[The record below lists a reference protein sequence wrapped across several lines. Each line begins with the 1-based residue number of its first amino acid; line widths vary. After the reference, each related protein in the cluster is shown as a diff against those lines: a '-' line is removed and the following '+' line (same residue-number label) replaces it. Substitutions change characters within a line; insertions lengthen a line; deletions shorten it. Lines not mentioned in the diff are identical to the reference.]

1 MSISELNSPL
11 QTKSGSVN
19 RTKPA
24 PESYQLPRL
33 MRSRPF
39 GVGEDGE
46 NVGRTKG
53 TIISSTLK
61 YMLKKVELRTKDVQA
76 VEEAKHELVRRI
88 NEAIADPRLHVTLE
102 YLLNEGNVYSAEFD
116 LYFSEITRQVSG
128 QSFDEFH
135 FMRAAN
141 SVPEAIAVLVRPL
154 SLRQVYNLLPRF
166 AAKFAD
172 TDFRVISVK
181 GNSAVIQWRC
191 ARELQTLPPET
202 HDVFIHE
209 SCLFVQGSLSH
220 VPTVVSGDSPARVIE
235 RKCQLWGDDCCEYE
249 FVWEARNLLERLF
262 GKKNTQAV
270 PAIPAASALNERV
283 PELQRKTMDFPPL
296 PERMTFHPYGLDE
309 NGKRIVNTDAAT
321 LRSVMEYLKECI
333 ARNVEAAL
341 PVDVPAVLRER
352 QVAEAQAQA
361 LDLLVTKLNAAM
373 PDARFH
379 VTMEDM
385 TRDGNAFSAEFSSF
399 FAIYCNELSGDPKF
413 DFNRGV
419 KMGYLAPWLIRPLT
433 LRRTF
438 IIMPNLVARFFKADI
453 RVLNVTPTSAVLQ
466 WRVGDH
472 LLQLPKS
479 MHGRYVYDVCQV
491 FQGVFSEIPRV
502 HSNLPPAQIRETK
515 CQAYGDDCCE
525 WEFVWEAPQTRNFW
539 NIFKARQGGKA
550 SEVLFSA
557 VPASPSP
564 ELPRLP
570 RKLISHPYG
579 MDADGRPIKDLN
591 GLFLRV
597 NIDFM
602 LAAVARRAV
611 ENLPNGMTA
620 ETAVTQAQQAAMEN
634 LLEQVNACLPK
645 SQHLTQEGLLGLG
658 YASFDLGTV
667 IRETCAEIAQVP
679 NFFFHQGFAIV
690 QSVVYLLRA
699 LSIRQVFTGVPRFA
713 SKFGNIDLRVVND
726 SATSA
731 ILRWYPDPTLERSS
745 PYTHQH
751 VVNMTCQT
759 IQGSMAYVPP
769 LVAGLPPAQVRE
781 IKCRLHGD
789 EYCEWEF
796 TWQLPRPSRYRS
808 VWLGGLITLLLLANF
823 YFQGTG
829 WQWVNWFAL
838 AFFPWLSGW
847 LLNRWSQRGYQLDRR
862 EKLLL
867 EQRDASEQQYDALQ
881 KSNAELQL
889 ANLTLQEK
897 IAEVTALTE
906 TLEQRVV
913 DRTREVEEAR
923 KQAEDANRAKSTFLA
938 SMSHEIRTPMNG
950 IIGMAGLLFDTRLTP
965 EQREFAE
972 TIRSSSDA
980 LLTIINDILDFSK
993 IEAGKMDLESH
1004 PFDLRECVESA
1015 VDLVALKASE
1025 KGLEVGLLI
1034 EPNVPEAVLGDV
1046 TRLRQ
1051 ILVNMLSNAVKFTEK
1066 GEILI
1071 TVQNETPLLHFTI
1084 KDTGIG
1090 IPAERLSSL
1099 FQSFTQVDASTTRK
1113 YGGTG
1118 LGLAISKRLS
1128 EMMGGTMWVDSIAG
1142 AGSTFH
1148 FTVQTP
1154 PTTATTTPKL
1164 IVPTQLRGK
1173 RVMIVDDNETNRRI
1187 LTLQSENWGMRPVAY
1202 ATPLE
1207 ALTAI
1212 RSGERFDVAVL
1223 DMHMPDMDGISLA
1236 SEIRKYEAARH
1247 LTTPLLMLTSLSS
1260 REEMNADLF
1269 SAFLTKPVK
1278 QSVLYNAL
1286 IEALA
1291 IEVAA
1296 PIQTASQE
1304 QQFDHT
1310 LAERIPIRI
1319 LLAEDNAVN
1328 QKLALRMLDRMGY
1341 RVDVAANGL
1350 EVLEAL
1356 GRQFYDLIFMDVQMP
1371 EMDGLEATRAIRVM
1385 PSLTRQP
1392 RVVAMTANA
1401 MQGDREMC
1409 LEAGMDDY
1417 ISKPIQVKELQRAI
1431 EEMAIK

>member
-1 MSISELNSPL
+1 
-11 QTKSGSVN
+11 
-19 RTKPA
+19 
-24 PESYQLPRL
+24 
-33 MRSRPF
+33 
-39 GVGEDGE
+39 
-46 NVGRTKG
+46 
-53 TIISSTLK
+53 
-61 YMLKKVELRTKDVQA
+61 
-76 VEEAKHELVRRI
+76 
-88 NEAIADPRLHVTLE
+88 
-102 YLLNEGNVYSAEFD
+102 
-116 LYFSEITRQVSG
+116 
-128 QSFDEFH
+128 
-135 FMRAAN
+135 
-141 SVPEAIAVLVRPL
+141 
-154 SLRQVYNLLPRF
+154 
-166 AAKFAD
+166 
-172 TDFRVISVK
+172 
-181 GNSAVIQWRC
+181 
-191 ARELQTLPPET
+191 
-202 HDVFIHE
+202 
-209 SCLFVQGSLSH
+209 
-220 VPTVVSGDSPARVIE
+220 
-235 RKCQLWGDDCCEYE
+235 
-249 FVWEARNLLERLF
+249 
-262 GKKNTQAV
+262 
-270 PAIPAASALNERV
+270 
-283 PELQRKTMDFPPL
+283 
-296 PERMTFHPYGLDE
+296 
-309 NGKRIVNTDAAT
+309 
-321 LRSVMEYLKECI
+321 
-333 ARNVEAAL
+333 
-341 PVDVPAVLRER
+341 
-352 QVAEAQAQA
+352 
-361 LDLLVTKLNAAM
+361 
-373 PDARFH
+373 
-379 VTMEDM
+379 
-385 TRDGNAFSAEFSSF
+385 
-399 FAIYCNELSGDPKF
+399 
-413 DFNRGV
+413 
-419 KMGYLAPWLIRPLT
+419 
-433 LRRTF
+433 
-438 IIMPNLVARFFKADI
+438 
-453 RVLNVTPTSAVLQ
+453 
-466 WRVGDH
+466 
-472 LLQLPKS
+472 
-479 MHGRYVYDVCQV
+479 
-491 FQGVFSEIPRV
+491 
-502 HSNLPPAQIRETK
+502 
-515 CQAYGDDCCE
+515 
-525 WEFVWEAPQTRNFW
+525 
-539 NIFKARQGGKA
+539 
-550 SEVLFSA
+550 
-557 VPASPSP
+557 
-564 ELPRLP
+564 
-570 RKLISHPYG
+570 
-579 MDADGRPIKDLN
+579 
-591 GLFLRV
+591 
-597 NIDFM
+597 
-602 LAAVARRAV
+602 
-611 ENLPNGMTA
+611 
-620 ETAVTQAQQAAMEN
+620 
-634 LLEQVNACLPK
+634 
-645 SQHLTQEGLLGLG
+645 
-658 YASFDLGTV
+658 
-667 IRETCAEIAQVP
+667 
-679 NFFFHQGFAIV
+679 
-690 QSVVYLLRA
+690 
-699 LSIRQVFTGVPRFA
+699 
-713 SKFGNIDLRVVND
+713 
-726 SATSA
+726 
-731 ILRWYPDPTLERSS
+731 
-745 PYTHQH
+745 
-751 VVNMTCQT
+751 
-759 IQGSMAYVPP
+759 
-769 LVAGLPPAQVRE
+769 
-781 IKCRLHGD
+781 
-789 EYCEWEF
+789 
-796 TWQLPRPSRYRS
+796 
-808 VWLGGLITLLLLANF
+808 
-823 YFQGTG
+823 
-829 WQWVNWFAL
+829 
-838 AFFPWLSGW
+838 
-847 LLNRWSQRGYQLDRR
+847 
-862 EKLLL
+862 
-867 EQRDASEQQYDALQ
+867 
-881 KSNAELQL
+881 
-889 ANLTLQEK
+889 
-897 IAEVTALTE
+897 
-906 TLEQRVV
+906 
-913 DRTREVEEAR
+913 
-923 KQAEDANRAKSTFLA
+923 
-938 SMSHEIRTPMNG
+938 
-950 IIGMAGLLFDTRLTP
+950 
-965 EQREFAE
+965 
-972 TIRSSSDA
+972 
-980 LLTIINDILDFSK
+980 
-993 IEAGKMDLESH
+993 MDLESH